1 MKKQKFKLSEYLKNN
16 HTQGKLLLEHVHGY
30 FKMLRDFFTK
40 LP

>member
-1 MKKQKFKLSEYLKNN
+1 MKKQKFKLSEYLKTNPA
-16 HTQGKLLLEHVHGY
+16 QGKLLLEHMHSY